1 MAVTSDLAGRGPAVP
16 SDGFHRRLYQVAQR
30 SLSDDTGQTPGMRR
44 VEALSG
50 TSVGSSALWMG
61 QTHVAPATKSANHHH
76 GKSETGIY
84 VAAGHPEFVFLDG
97 DEETRLVTGAGDYVY
112 VPPWVPHREENP
124 DPDNEAVVI
133 LARTT
138 QQAIVV
144 NLPDLRWVG
153 PVAVASVDPESAAP
167 LIACQ
172 LSAGARRERGEQW
185 STLLADAVTRD
196 CGEDGAVRIGF
207 PAEPDVAARIA
218 ELALREQQCC
228 PFFHFSVDVSEGAL
242 TLSVSAPPEAGA
254 LVEELFGTP

>member
-1 MAVTSDLAGRGPAVP
+1 MAVTGDDANRGTGVPA
-16 SDGFHRRLYQVAQR
+16 DGFHRRLYQVTQQ
-30 SLSDDTGQTPGMRR
+30 SLSDATGQTPGMRR

-84 VAAGHPEFVFLDG
+84 VAVGHPEFVFLDG
-97 DEETRLVTGAGDYVY
+97 DEETRLVTGPGDYIY

-124 DPDNEAVVI
+124 DPANEAVVI

-153 PVAVASVDPESAAP
+153 PVAVATVDPG
-167 LIACQ
+167 
-172 LSAGARRERGEQW
+172 AG
-185 STLLADAVTRD
+185 V
-196 CGEDGAVRIGF
+196 
-207 PAEPDVAARIA
+207 
-218 ELALREQQCC
+218 
-228 PFFHFSVDVSEGAL
+228 
-242 TLSVSAPPEAGA
+242 
-254 LVEELFGTP
+254 